1 MPEEKMQFQAEVG
14 KVLDIVVNALYSNT
28 DIFLRELIS
37 NASDACDKLRYAA
50 LTNPDMAKDARE
62 FKINLYPDKEAK
74 TLTISDNGIG
84 MNKEDL
90 IQNLGSIGKSG
101 SAEFL
106 KNLTGDMAKDAT
118 IIGQF
123 GVGFYS
129 AFMVASKVEVRSR
142 KAGDTQGWL
151 WSSAGDGSF
160 SVDSEEKEDVGTK
173 ITLFLKKDCE
183 QYADST
189 EIRQIVQRFSDHIS
203 FPVVMNFSGE
213 AETVNTAGALWTRN
227 KAEITPEQYTDFYRH
242 VSNNFDDP
250 WDTLHYKA
258 EGTIEYTALLY
269 IPTKTPFDLFQPD
282 RNTQLKLYINRVF
295 ITDKVPDLLPNYMR
309 FVKGVVDTK
318 ELPLNVSREMLQKTP
333 VLAKIKTGMTRR
345 VLNELKKR
353 MEKRD
358 EYKVFWDAFGI
369 VLKEGIFED
378 FSNREDVAGL
388 CLFASTNGEEL
399 TTLGEYVSRMKP
411 EQKSI
416 YYITGDSLDV
426 LRNNP
431 QLEGYKARGLEVL
444 LLADPID
451 EFWPQSLTEY
461 QGKTVKAVGAGAKE
475 MEEIPL
481 TDASEVAE
489 KAPEDEMQALL
500 AFAKE
505 VIGDEVKEVRST
517 DRLTKS
523 AAALSTGDGE
533 VSIHLERLMRQHNQP
548 SLYASNRYFDLN
560 PRHNLVKLLAKRVK
574 AKEMVDQNK
583 ALISV
588 LYDQSKIIEGEP
600 INDPA
605 AFSDY
610 VTSFMLNAVQ
620 TEKEN

>member
-14 KVLDIVVNALYSNT
+14 KVLDIVVNALYSDT

-50 LTNPDMAKDARE
+50 ITNPDMAKDAHE
-62 FKINLYPDKEAK
+62 FKISLYPDKDAK
-74 TLTISDNGIG
+74 TLTVADNGIG
-84 MNKEDL
+84 MNREDL

-106 KNLTGDMAKDAT
+106 KNLTGDMQKDAT

-142 KAGDTQGWL
+142 KAGDSQGWL
-151 WSSAGDGSF
+151 WTSAGDGSF
-160 SVDSEEKEDVGTK
+160 TVAPENNVDVGTK
-173 ITLFLKKDCE
+173 ITLYLKKDCE

-189 EIRQIVQRFSDHIS
+189 EIRQIVQRFSDHIA
-203 FPVVMNFSGE
+203 FPVVMHFSGE
-213 AETVNTAGALWTRN
+213 DETVNSAGALWTRN
-227 KAEITPEQYTDFYRH
+227 KAEITPEQYADFYRH
-242 VSNNFDDP
+242 ISNNFDDP
-250 WDTLHYKA
+250 WDVMHYRA
-258 EGTIEYTALLY
+258 EGTIEYTALLF

-358 EYKVFWDAFGI
+358 EYKTFWDAFGI
-369 VLKEGIFED
+369 VLKEGIYED
-378 FSNREDVAGL
+378 FVNREEVAGL
-388 CLFASTNGEEL
+388 CLFASTAGDEM
-399 TTLGEYVSRMKP
+399 TTLADYVSRMKP
-411 EQKSI
+411 DQKSI
-416 YYITGDSLDV
+416 YYITGDSAEV
-426 LRNNP
+426 LKNNP

-444 LLADPID
+444 LLSDPID
-451 EFWPQSLTEY
+451 EFWPQTLTEY

-475 MEEIPL
+475 MEAMPILDGSREQ
-481 TDASEVAE
+481 E
-489 KAPEDEMQALL
+489 KAPEEDMNALI

-505 VIGDEVKEVRST
+505 IIGDEVKEARAT

-560 PRHNLVKLLAKRVK
+560 PRHALIKLLARRVK
-574 AKEMVDQNK
+574 EKEKTEQNK
-583 ALISV
+583 ALICV
-588 LYDQSKIIEGEP
+588 LYDQAKIIEGEP
-600 INDPA
+600 IKDPA

-610 VTSFMLNAVQ
+610 VTSFMLNAA
-620 TEKEN
+620 E

>member
-14 KVLDIVVNALYSNT
+14 KVLDIVVNALYSDT

-50 LTNPDMAKDARE
+50 ITNPDMAKDAHE
-62 FKINLYPDKEAK
+62 FKISLYPDKDAK
-74 TLTISDNGIG
+74 TLTVEDNGIG

-106 KNLTGDMAKDAT
+106 KNLTGDMQKDAT

-142 KAGDTQGWL
+142 KAGDSQGWL
-151 WSSAGDGSF
+151 WTSAGDGSF
-160 SVDSEEKEDVGTK
+160 TVAPEDKADAGTK
-173 ITLFLKKDCE
+173 ITLYLKKDCE

-189 EIRQIVQRFSDHIS
+189 EIRQIVQRFSDHIA
-203 FPVVMNFSGE
+203 FPVVMHFSGE
-213 AETVNTAGALWTRN
+213 EETVNSAGALWTRN
-227 KAEITPEQYTDFYRH
+227 KAEITPEQYADFYRH
-242 VSNNFDDP
+242 ISNNFDDP
-250 WDTLHYKA
+250 WDVMHYRA
-258 EGTIEYTALLY
+258 EGTIEYTALLF

-358 EYKVFWDAFGI
+358 EYKTFWDAFGI
-369 VLKEGIFED
+369 VLKEGIYED
-378 FSNREDVAGL
+378 FVNREEVAGL
-388 CLFASTNGEEL
+388 CLFASTAGDEM
-399 TTLGEYVSRMKP
+399 TTLADYVSRMKP
-411 EQKSI
+411 DQKSI
-416 YYITGDSLDV
+416 YYITGDSAEV
-426 LRNNP
+426 LKNNP

-444 LLADPID
+444 LLSDPID
-451 EFWPQSLTEY
+451 EFWPQTLTEY

-475 MEEIPL
+475 MEAMPVSDGSQEQ
-481 TDASEVAE
+481 D
-489 KAPEDEMQALL
+489 KAPEEDMNALI

-505 VIGDEVKEVRST
+505 IIGDEVKEVRAT

-560 PRHNLVKLLAKRVK
+560 PRHALIKLLARRVK
-574 AKEMVDQNK
+574 EKEKTEQNK
-583 ALISV
+583 ALVCV
-588 LYDQSKIIEGEP
+588 LYDQAKIIEGEP
-600 INDPA
+600 IKDPA

-610 VTSFMLNAVQ
+610 VTSFMLDAA
-620 TEKEN
+620 E